1 MDRLMEGATSGE
13 SFTMTLLG
21 AFAALALVLAAI
33 GIYGV
38 VSYMVE
44 QRTNEIGIRMAL
56 GARQSSVLAMV
67 TRHGLVLASIGILG
81 GLAGAFGLTR
91 FLAKLLYGVKP
102 VDPVTFASVAVAL
115 LLVAAMAS
123 VIPALRATRVDPV
136 IALRSE

>member
-1 MDRLMEGATSGE
+1 
-13 SFTMTLLG
+13 
-21 AFAALALVLAAI
+21 
-33 GIYGV
+33 
-38 VSYMVE
+38 
-44 QRTNEIGIRMAL
+44 
-56 GARQSSVLAMV
+56 MV

-102 VDPVTFASVAVAL
+102 VHPVTFASVAVAL